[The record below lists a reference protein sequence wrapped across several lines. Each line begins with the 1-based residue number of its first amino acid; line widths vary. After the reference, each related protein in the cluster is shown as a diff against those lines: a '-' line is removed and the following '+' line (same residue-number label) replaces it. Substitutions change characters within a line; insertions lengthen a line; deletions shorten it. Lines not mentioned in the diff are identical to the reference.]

1 MNVKRKSGRAGRE
14 WRGHHRSQQYSLQFQ
29 ELLKSGVGTLCDR
42 LRCTAIVESPGGF
55 NLPCDEKGEGA
66 LNVSR
71 RARTMRKEGTRGTS
85 RVLTYSMTTLARE
98 PRLRSRIE
106 SVWPAGCSER
116 PPSKAAASEEAK
128 SYSLPYVEP
137 LSAATC
143 LREAL
148 RRRQGTPLADFVNSL
163 LGVRERRRHE
173 GESLTVF
180 IEMPDIN
187 YPGSTDRLA
196 FSPGQDRLTGSQCRA
211 QEHQPFNGRF
221 AWES

>member
-1 MNVKRKSGRAGRE
+1 
-14 WRGHHRSQQYSLQFQ
+14 
-29 ELLKSGVGTLCDR
+29 
-42 LRCTAIVESPGGF
+42 
-55 NLPCDEKGEGA
+55 
-66 LNVSR
+66 
-71 RARTMRKEGTRGTS
+71 
-85 RVLTYSMTTLARE
+85 MTTLVRD
-98 PRLRSRIE
+98 PRLRSRTE

-116 PPSKAAASEEAK
+116 PSSKAAASEEAK

-137 LSAATC
+137 LSVATC